1 MLPVAIGAAS
11 SLIDALKSLT
21 SSSGVSSDNH
31 AKPWAKAFD
40 NVGTA
45 PAPTDLP
52 PPAAGGVQIAPGT
65 MNALLQAQGQSNAQL
80 TPAVSP
86 PDPLKDLF
94 SQLDANGDGQI
105 SKAEFENA
113 LGAGGTNLAQA
124 DDVFSKLDQ
133 NSDGSVG
140 LDEMA
145 SALKAGHGHRH
156 AVSAFDR
163 NAAGDGTDSDP
174 LAQALQGA
182 TSTSV
187 TNSDGSVTTS
197 LTYVDGSTVTMT
209 SAAPAATNAA
219 AATATASYYSIEQM
233 IQREARAIANSAA
246 GSLSV
251 SV

>member
-45 PAPTDLP
+45 PAPTDPP
-52 PPAAGGVQIAPGT
+52 PPAVGGVQIAPGT
-65 MNALLQAQGQSNAQL
+65 MNALLQAQGQSSAQI

-156 AVSAFDR
+156 AMRAFDR

-174 LAQALQGA
+174 LAQAQGA

-219 AATATASYYSIEQM
+219 AASATASYHSIEQM
-233 IQREARAIANSAA
+233 IQREAQAIANSAA